1 MSSYLIHYG
10 IKGQRWNDRRYQYE
24 DGSLTPE
31 GKIRYGVGQG
41 RRHPSRNYRPGN
53 KSYSK
58 GKTTNNT
65 KVNKSYKPKKSSY
78 NMNKDMKKSVKSIKN
93 DKKFIDKANEFLST
107 PLGRI
112 IVGTAI
118 SGIIGVGFSVLKE
131 GLLVDLKLKN
141 KPRQFMSED
150 EYNNKQKDVESKRY
164 RVKVDGKKVV
174 DTMDTV
180 DDAYQKYGSL
190 AGMVSK
196 FKVAE
201 PTEYD
206 ASEEAV
212 KKKKK
217 E

>member
-58 GKTTNNT
+58 GKITNNA

-78 NMNKDMKKSVKSIKN
+78 NMNKDMKKSVKSIKK

-107 PLGRI
+107 PVGRV

-118 SGIIGVGFSVLKE
+118 SGIIGIGMSVLKE
-131 GLLVDLKLKN
+131 QVLVDLKFKN
-141 KPRQFMSED
+141 KKNEYMSEKD
-150 EYNNKQKDVESKRY
+150 YNNKQREIGSKVHE
-164 RVKVDGKKVV
+164 VKVDGKK
-174 DTMDTV
+174 TMEDITR
-180 DDAYQKYGSL
+180 G
-190 AGMVSK
+190 
-196 FKVAE
+196 FKVYEAASDFSE
-201 PTEYD
+201 SMD
-206 ASEEAV
+206 AI